1 MWKVKRMNPARIV
14 VLTVAV
20 GAGGVAAYL
29 ASSAG
34 PQPAAAAAP
43 VAQLQTIEVLVAKN
57 DIPLGQT
64 VTPDD
69 LQWQSW
75 QAATASSSFIR
86 RDNQPSAT
94 NDIAGSIARAPFIA
108 GEPIRKQK
116 LVKADRAG
124 FMPGILPSDLRA
136 VSNEI
141 SLQTGNGAA
150 PQDETLSSVTVSH
163 ADANSRASNDN
174 TEASRDSVEVARYG
188 FATQTS
194 LQR

>member
-116 LVKADRAG
+116 LVKADGSG
-124 FMPGILPSDLRA
+124 FVPAILPARVRA
-136 VSNEI
+136 TREP
-141 SLQTGNGAA
+141 GAA
-150 PQDETLSSVTVSH
+150 GARPGGTLSLRL
-163 ADANSRASNDN
+163 ADTRQTASNN
-174 TEASRDSVEVARYG
+174 TEAKRAPFKVARYEIT
-188 FATQTS
+188 TQTS

>member
-57 DIPLGQT
+57 DIPLGQA
-64 VTPDD
+64 VTPGD
-69 LQWQSW
+69 LEW
-75 QAATASSSFIR
+75 QAWHAAGASSNFIR
-86 RDNQPSAT
+86 RDTQPSANT
-94 NDIAGSIARAPFIA
+94 DVGGSIARAPFIA

-116 LVKADRAG
+116 LVKADG
-124 FMPGILPSDLRA
+124 SGLVPVILPAGMRA
-136 VSNEI
+136 ISTEI
-141 SLQTGNGAA
+141 SLETGAA
-150 PQDETLSSVTVSH
+150 NAQQSERSSLAPPL
-163 ADANSRASNDN
+163 ADARQIASNDN
-174 TEASRDSVEVARYG
+174 TEASRDSVEVVRYG

>member
-1 MWKVKRMNPARIV
+1 MNPARIV

-57 DIPLGQT
+57 DIPLGQV
-64 VTPDD
+64 VTPGD
-69 LQWQSW
+69 LEWQTW
-75 QAATASSSFIR
+75 HAASASSNFIR
-86 RDNQPSAT
+86 RDTQPSAT
-94 NDIAGSIARAPFIA
+94 TDVGGSIAHAPFIA

-116 LVKADRAG
+116 LVKADGSG
-124 FMPGILPSDLRA
+124 FVPAILPAGVRA
-136 VSNEI
+136 TLEP
-141 SLQTGNGAA
+141 GAA
-150 PQDETLSSVTVSH
+150 GARPGGTLAPH
-163 ADANSRASNDN
+163 LADARQTASNDI
-174 TEASRDSVEVARYG
+174 TEAKRASVKVTRYEIT
-188 FATQTS
+188 TQAS

>member
-43 VAQLQTIEVLVAKN
+43 AAQLQTIEVLVAKN
-57 DIPLGQT
+57 DIPLGQV
-64 VTPDD
+64 VTAGN
-69 LQWQSW
+69 LQWQTW
-75 QAATASSSFIR
+75 HAASASSNFIR
-86 RDNQPSAT
+86 RDTQPSAT
-94 NDIAGSIARAPFIA
+94 TDVGGSIARAPFIA

-116 LVKADRAG
+116 LVKGDGSGLVPA
-124 FMPGILPSDLRA
+124 ILPAGMRA
-136 VSNEI
+136 ISTEI
-141 SLQTGNGAA
+141 SVESGAGSA
-150 PQDETLSSVTVSH
+150 RQKETLSPAPH
-163 ADANSRASNDN
+163 LADARQTASNDT
-174 TEASRDSVEVARYG
+174 TEAKRGSVKVARYEIT
-188 FATQTS
+188 TQTS